1 MTLINCAAVV
11 SAYWCFSQASVCI
24 PFTLFQQ
31 AGEEDATPSRMGR
44 LYLFEFRRQASMS
57 PPLTE
62 LQRVD
67 TAAILDLKW

>member
-1 MTLINCAAVV
+1 MPDIVCILSSCAAGV
-11 SAYWCFSQASVCI
+11 
-24 PFTLFQQ
+24 TLLLFVQ

-44 LYLFEFRRQASMS
+44 LYLFEFQREASMS

-62 LQRVD
+62 LQRID

>member
-1 MTLINCAAVV
+1 MFV
-11 SAYWCFSQASVCI
+11 
-24 PFTLFQQ
+24 Q

-44 LYLFEFRRQASMS
+44 LYLFEFQREASMS

-62 LQRVD
+62 LQRID